1 LAAKTKGEP
10 RIYRGSPRGVGQ
22 KVAAGGS
29 IGGKFRMPNVK
40 AQSSNKIQSPNAK
53 LEKSFDIDS
62 FRHSF
67 GICLPARSR
76 FGEGRDFDI

>member
-1 LAAKTKGEP
+1 
-10 RIYRGSPRGVGQ
+10 
-22 KVAAGGS
+22 
-29 IGGKFRMPNVK
+29 MPNVK

-62 FRHSF
+62 FWHSF